1 MAEAFMDLMRRGGPV
16 MWPLLGLS
24 LLAVTLA
31 FERTWFFVRIN
42 HAGRLRQVAQLGSLL
57 RRGERQRAS
66 DLTESDGGVYAS
78 MLRQLLGESNRNE
91 AAAVA
96 AIDGQRGR
104 LERFLPLLSTIITA
118 APMLGILGTVLG
130 IIASFEVL
138 SGQGANTDPRS
149 VSQGIAEALITT
161 AAGLIVSLVTLFPYN
176 LFRAQVDRTLTRLES
191 LAAAAIGGSGQA
203 DAGGLGPVKS

>member
-1 MAEAFMDLMRRGGPV
+1 

-24 LLAVTLA
+24 VLAVTLA
-31 FERTWFFVRIN
+31 FERTWFFVRTN
-42 HAGRLRQVAQLGSLL
+42 HAGRLRRVAQLGSLL
-57 RRGERQRAS
+57 RRGERQRAI
-66 DLTESDGGVYAS
+66 DLTESDNGVYAS
-78 MLRQLLGESNRNE
+78 MLRQLLGESGRNE

-138 SGQGANTDPRS
+138 SGQGATTDPRS

-161 AAGLIVSLVTLFPYN
+161 AGGLTVSLITLFPYN

-191 LAAAAIGGSGQA
+191 LAAAA
-203 DAGGLGPVKS
+203 LGE

>member
-1 MAEAFMDLMRRGGPV
+1 MLEAFMDLMRRGGPV
-16 MWPLLGLS
+16 MWPLLALS

-31 FERTWFFVRIN
+31 FERAWFFVRLN
-42 HAGRLRQVAQLGSLL
+42 HAAKLAAVAKLGSLL
-57 RRGERQRAS
+57 RQGERQRAL
-66 DLTESDGGVYAS
+66 DQAESDSGVYGS
-78 MLRQLLGESNRNE
+78 MLRQLLAEPVRNE

-96 AIDGQRGR
+96 AIDSQRGR

-138 SGQGANTDPRS
+138 SAQAASTDPRS

-161 AAGLIVSLVTLFPYN
+161 AAGLVVSLITLFPYN
-176 LFRAQVDRTLTRLES
+176 LFRAQVDRTLTRLEA
-191 LAAAAIGGSGQA
+191 LAAAAMRNGNPQPKPDTVA
-203 DAGGLGPVKS
+203 KS

>member
-1 MAEAFMDLMRRGGPV
+1 MVEAFMDLMRRGGPI

-24 LLAVTLA
+24 VLAVTLA

-42 HAGRLRQVAQLGSLL
+42 HASRLRQVAQLGSLL
-57 RRGERQRAS
+57 RRGERQRAM
-66 DLTESDGGVYAS
+66 DLTESDSGVYAS
-78 MLRQLLGESNRNE
+78 MLRQLLGESSRNE

-138 SGQGANTDPRS
+138 SGQGATTDPRS

-161 AAGLIVSLVTLFPYN
+161 AAGLTVSLITLFPYN

-191 LAAAAIGGSGQA
+191 LAAAA
-203 DAGGLGPVKS
+203 LGE